1 MGKRAKKQF
10 EKRFK
15 RGIEIRFAET
25 PVSPSE
31 EEYRNKCLRKATTE
45 VFTGLLGRKPTDD
58 ELLGHFPIWTVK
70 GISSVRKTL
79 R

>member
-31 EEYRNKCLRKATTE
+31 EEYRNKCLREAITE
-45 VFTGLLGRKPTDD
+45 VFTGLLGRKPTD
-58 ELLGHFPIWTVK
+58 EEISGHAPIF
-70 GISSVRKTL
+70 R
-79 R
+79 